1 MRRVCTASCTFTKS
15 IQVTLPDIY
24 LGKIPH
30 AHVGS
35 TRSKLFDQ
43 LHLTAIKGKKKMRNG
58 ISLLTRERKDEHI
71 HVTAAS
77 RK

>member
-15 IQVTLPDIY
+15 IQVTLPDFY

-43 LHLTAIKGKKKMRNG
+43 LHLTAIKGKKKDEKWN
-58 ISLLTRERKDEHI
+58 LTFNKREKG
-71 HVTAAS
+71 
-77 RK
+77 